1 MYYDTPSVGRYINFL
16 IKNRFFIIVFS
27 LILAITAFSFINP
40 SLFSSDERIWLQD
53 SLELQRTTAQDLQS
67 QHVAKISLHV
77 QDINE
82 DAVVT
87 FKKLEK
93 KLRDFK
99 GVDSVSSLLSQK
111 YFYNDKSSEDSEL
124 LKVIETNTLENRE
137 LSLLISNFSHLSKA
151 YVDVEEKIFILYV
164 FTKESFNPE
173 SFAAEFNIDVEQI
186 SSEDDKWEYLVF
198 FLLSA
203 LIIMLLFRLIF
214 KSFAASITAVSIIGL
229 TLLFSVLAVQLLM
242 PDVAIHIAMSLII
255 VSISLLDYLYFYYR
269 WHVSQYNSD
278 ATRALIKSLDRN
290 IKPAFWTTTITVVG
304 LAPLLLIDSDVI
316 KVLCLSAIF
325 ASTIAYALNISL
337 LPAMLSYFHVE
348 HPKVTYGRYCYYF
361 ANKELHYQR
370 TYIYLFITISV
381 VVISF
386 VGYSFLNDPNRFITN
401 NNSHN
406 VISMEVA
413 YEDLDIPTLDKLYR
427 LEQMMKRK
435 FQSVENIE
443 SIATTVDKLLDIK
456 DLHTPIDESNLQEA
470 LFFVQMYGLDE
481 KLIKPN
487 SLPITIMLSK
497 DSKEK
502 ADVLKWLSAYKP
514 LQIYFNDVDTLV
526 SMVKIENSQVL
537 LFTILTAVLII
548 ASFMGFIFRNIHMVI
563 VAFLS
568 STIPMAW
575 FAFAMHMLE
584 LSFSLEVLIAMII
597 ALGLASDAT
606 IHFAYKYWRA
616 RFFGRNKKHSLEIV
630 FFYGAIPVIIGSVV
644 LAVTFYGLSF
654 SNALTLQ
661 LIGQYSAVLIL
672 MSLAVDL
679 FILPILLLIVDKY
692 LNMGTSETKK

>member
-16 IKNRFFIIVFS
+16 TKNRIYIILFS
-27 LILAITAFSFINP
+27 LILAITAFIVINP

-53 SLELQRTTAQDLQS
+53 SLELKRTHAQDLES
-67 QHVAKISLHV
+67 KHVSKISLHV

-82 DAVVT
+82 DSMAT
-87 FKKLEK
+87 FKELEK

-99 GVDSVSSLLSQK
+99 GVNAVSSLLSQK
-111 YFYNDKSSEDSEL
+111 YFYNDNSSVDSQL
-124 LKVIETNTLENRE
+124 LKVIETNTLENKE

-151 YVDVEEKIFILYV
+151 YVDIEEKTFILYV
-164 FTKESFNPE
+164 FTKESFNSE
-173 SFAAEFNIDVEQI
+173 NFTSAFNIDVEQI

-198 FLLSA
+198 ALLSA

-214 KSFAASITAVSIIGL
+214 KSFAASITAVAVIGL

-242 PDVAIHIAMSLII
+242 PNVAIHIAMLLII

-278 ATRALIKSLDRN
+278 STRALVKSLDRN

-316 KVLCLSAIF
+316 NVLCLSAIF

-361 ANKELHYQR
+361 ANKELNYKR
-370 TYIYLFITISV
+370 TYLYLFIAISI

-406 VISMEVA
+406 VISLEVA
-413 YEDLDIPTLDKLYR
+413 YEELDIVTLDKLYR
-427 LEQMMKRK
+427 LEQIMKRK
-435 FQSVENIE
+435 FKSVENIE
-443 SIATTVDKLLDIK
+443 SIATTIDKLLDIK
-456 DLHTPIDESNLQEA
+456 DLHTPIDDESLQEA
-470 LFFVQMYGLDE
+470 LFFIQMYGLDE
-481 KLIKPN
+481 KLIKDK

-502 ADVLKWLSAYKP
+502 ADVLKWLSAYEP

-548 ASFMGFIFRNIHMVI
+548 ASFMGFIFRNIHMVV
-563 VAFLS
+563 VAFLA

-575 FAFAMHMLE
+575 FAFAMHMLD

-616 RFFGRNKKHSLEIV
+616 RFFGRSKKHSLEIV

-654 SNALTLQ
+654 SNSLTLQ
-661 LIGQYSAVLIL
+661 LIGQYSSVLIL

-692 LNMGTSETKK
+692 LNMGIAEDKK